1 MQSLVVTPQGWDIVE
16 LHRPCT
22 PNRIRIDIA
31 VAGLCRTDIQAMR
44 GEYSLPVGTVLGHE
58 AAGTVRFI
66 PEHLKAQ
73 AGSKNIYVGARVAFY
88 PFYPCGVCQS
98 CCNNES
104 MERCHNPTVVGMNE
118 PGAFAS
124 YTDVP
129 LDVLVAA
136 PEHLSW
142 KHLAYAEPVAASM
155 AVAQMPQL
163 QQGRVAVVGQGR
175 IAALTALVLN
185 SVRTTPVEMVLPN
198 TPFEGVFDAV
208 VETWP
213 SEQTLEYAARALKV
227 DGLLVV
233 KSRPAAPVL
242 WPHKLIALKRLH
254 VIGAPYG
261 SFAQGIEWMASNKL
275 NVDHMLGEV
284 YPFTHTGV
292 QQALDQEA
300 QGGET
305 HGKLFFAI
313 DATHIIC

>member
-1 MQSLVVTPQGWDIVE
+1 MKSLIVTPKGWEIVG
-16 LHRPCT
+16 LHRPCH

-31 VAGLCRTDIQAMR
+31 VAGLCRTDIQSMKGQYA
-44 GEYSLPVGTVLGHE
+44 LPVGTVLGHE
-58 AAGTVRFI
+58 AAGMVRFI
-66 PEHLKAQ
+66 PQHLKAK
-73 AGSKNIYVGARVAFY
+73 AHEKNIHVGSRVAFY
-88 PFYPCGVCQS
+88 PFYPCGVCAS
-98 CCNNES
+98 CSNKES
-104 MERCHNPTVVGMNE
+104 MERCHNPTVVGVDE

-129 LDVLVAA
+129 LEVVVAA
-136 PEHLSW
+136 PENLSW

-185 SVRTTPVEMVLPN
+185 SVRDTPVEMVLPDS
-198 TPFEGVFDAV
+198 PFDGIFDAV

-213 SEQTLEYAARALKV
+213 SEQTLEHAARALKV

-233 KSRPAAPVL
+233 KSRPAASVL

-254 VIGAPYG
+254 VIGSPYG
-261 SFAQGIEWMASNKL
+261 SFEQGIEWMACGKL
-275 NVDHMLGEV
+275 NVNHMLGEV
-284 YPFTHTGV
+284 YPFTHQGV
-292 QQALDQEA
+292 QNALNQEA

-313 DATHIIC
+313 DESVGL

>member
-1 MQSLVVTPQGWDIVE
+1 MHSLVVAPQGWDIVE
-16 LHRPCT
+16 IYRPYHPT
-22 PNRIRIDIA
+22 RIRIDIA
-31 VAGLCRTDIQAMR
+31 LAGLCRTDIQAMK
-44 GEYSLPVGTVLGHE
+44 GEYPLPLGTVLGHE
-58 AAGTVRFI
+58 AAGTVRYI
-66 PEHLKAQ
+66 PEHLKKQ
-73 AGSKNIYVGARVAFY
+73 AHNKNIHMGSRVAFY
-88 PFYPCGVCQS
+88 PFYPCGVCPS
-98 CCNNES
+98 CSNNES

-124 YTDVP
+124 HMDVP
-129 LDVLVAA
+129 LDVLIAA
-136 PEHLSW
+136 PDNLTW

-163 QQGRVAVVGQGR
+163 KHGRVAIVGQGR

-185 SVRTTPVEMVLPN
+185 SVRETPVEMVLPD
-198 TPFEGVFDAV
+198 TPFDGGFDAV

-233 KSRPAAPVL
+233 KSRPALPVL

-261 SFAQGIEWMASNKL
+261 SFTQGIQWMSSNQL
-275 NVDHMLGEV
+275 NVEHMLGNV
-284 YPFTHTGV
+284 YPFTRDGV

-313 DATHIIC
+313 DASADL

>member
-1 MQSLVVTPQGWDIVE
+1 MKSLIVTPQGWEIVG
-16 LHRPCT
+16 LYRPCHPT
-22 PNRIRIDIA
+22 RIRIDIA
-31 VAGLCRTDIQAMR
+31 VAGLCRTDIQSMNGQYA
-44 GEYSLPVGTVLGHE
+44 LPMGTVLGHE
-58 AAGTVRFI
+58 AAGVVRFI
-66 PEHLKAQ
+66 PPNLKAK
-73 AGSKNIYVGARVAFY
+73 AKEKNIHVGSRVAFY
-88 PFYPCGVCQS
+88 PFYPCGICSS

-104 MERCHNPTVVGMNE
+104 MERCHNPTVVGVNE

-129 LDVLVAA
+129 LEVLVAA
-136 PEHLSW
+136 PENLSW

-175 IAALTALVLN
+175 IAALTSLVLN
-185 SVRTTPVEMVLPN
+185 SVRNTPVEMVLPDS
-198 TPFEGVFDAV
+198 PFDGVFDAV

-233 KSRPAAPVL
+233 KSRPSSSVL
-242 WPHKLIALKRLH
+242 WPHKLIAMKRLH

-261 SFAQGIEWMASNKL
+261 SFEKGIKWMASGKL

-284 YPFTHTGV
+284 FPFTQHGV
-292 QQALDQEA
+292 LHALHQEA

-313 DATHIIC
+313 DETGVL